1 MAMCLTPCEGICRDE
16 SVDEEK
22 SLHEYVAERG
32 KRGGKPSQ
40 RTGRSVNEQT
50 ARDPRDTNGPIL
62 DRRNA
67 RHHQTK
73 EAPLERDG
81 VNRTQEG

>member
-1 MAMCLTPCEGICRDE
+1 
-16 SVDEEK
+16 
-22 SLHEYVAERG
+22 
-32 KRGGKPSQ
+32 
-40 RTGRSVNEQT
+40 
-50 ARDPRDTNGPIL
+50 L